1 MKTELTDV
9 SSTQKEIK
17 IEIDAAT
24 VKTAYNKVSQKY
36 ASAANVPGFRKGNAP
51 LDVVRVRFRDEINNE
66 VLQEII
72 PKAVSDA
79 VEEHALHPLA
89 EPQLHLENSENL
101 KLNGSQS
108 VSLHVHVEVMP
119 EIPTPEYKG
128 LEVTRRV
135 KPIGETEIEDLISKR
150 LAEQAALIPVENRKS
165 QTGDTVIVDLE
176 GTFDGDAE
184 AEPIHAE
191 DVEIPLG
198 DESIDKSFSE
208 NLAGLEPD
216 EEKEFTIEYPA
227 EFSSPALAGKTVHYK
242 AKVKSVGAMETP
254 ELNDEW
260 AKSLDEGY
268 ESLDDLRTKLRAD
281 LETYG
286 QTDADARVRNE
297 AIAKFIEKHD
307 FEIPHALIEIQA
319 RNLLNNFAQDMQQRG
334 VDLNKVEKEF
344 VQMAYNQMQTQA
356 ERDVRGAMLL
366 EKVAELENVEVTDAE
381 VADEIQKM
389 ADYYRATPEEIRS
402 SLAQQQGGEENI
414 KNNLRTRKAIEAL
427 ITHAKVT
434 EGEWIDEN
442 AEQSIESETTET
454 ENTETA
460 NSESVEATGEAEKK
474 KLRKKK
480 KPLNQAAKTRRKRN
494 QLPKTNNFELV
505 GLHF

>member
-1 MKTELTDV
+1 MKTELKDV
-9 SSTQKEIK
+9 SATQKEIK

-72 PKAVSDA
+72 PTAVSGA
-79 VEEHALHPLA
+79 IEEHELHPLA
-89 EPQLHLENSENL
+89 EPQLHLENSENM
-101 KLNGSQS
+101 KLNGSQP
-108 VSLHVHVEVMP
+108 VSLHVHIEVMP

-135 KPIGETEIEDLISKR
+135 KPTDDAQIEDLIAKR
-150 LAEQAALIPVENRKS
+150 LNEQAALIPVENRKS

-176 GTFDGDAE
+176 GIFDGDAQ
-184 AEPIHAE
+184 AEPIQAE
-191 DVEIPLG
+191 DVDIPLG
-198 DESIDKSFSE
+198 DESIDPSFTE

-216 EEKEFTIEYPA
+216 EEKEFTVVYPA
-227 EFSSPALAGKTVHYK
+227 DFSSPALAGKTVHYK

-268 ESLDDLRTKLRAD
+268 ESLDDLRSKLRTD

-286 QTDADARVRNE
+286 QTDADARLRND

-307 FEIPHALIEIQA
+307 FEIPNALIEVQA
-319 RNLLNNFAQDMQQRG
+319 RNLLNNFAQDLQQRG

-366 EKVAELENVEVTDAE
+366 EKVAEIENVEVSDAE
-381 VADEIQKM
+381 VAEEIQKM
-389 ADYYRATPEEIRS
+389 ADYYRATPEEIRA
-402 SLAQQQGGEENI
+402 SLAKQQGGEDNI
-414 KNNLRTRKAIEAL
+414 KNNLRTRKAIESL
-427 ITHAKVT
+427 ITHANVT

-442 AEQSIESETTET
+442 AAQQNVETET
-454 ENTETA
+454 SEAEDAETA
-460 NSESVEATGEAEKK
+460 TANAEAEAAKPVKKAKAAKPASDKAPKK
-474 KLRKKK
+474 KS
-480 KPLNQAAKTRRKRN
+480 AAEN
-494 QLPKTNNFELV
+494 E
-505 GLHF
+505 

>member
-1 MKTELTDV
+1 MKTELIDV
-9 SSTQKEIK
+9 SATQKEIK
-17 IEIDAAT
+17 IEIDAAA

-72 PKAVSDA
+72 PKAVSGA
-79 VEEHALHPLA
+79 IEEHELHPLA
-89 EPQLHLENSENL
+89 EPQLHLENSENM
-101 KLNGSQS
+101 KLNGSQP

-135 KPIGETEIEDLISKR
+135 KPTDDAQIEDLISKR
-150 LAEQAALIPVENRKS
+150 LNEQAALIPVENRKS

-176 GTFDGDAE
+176 GTIEGE
-184 AEPIHAE
+184 SEGEPIRAE
-191 DVEIPLG
+191 DLEIPLG
-198 DESIDKSFSE
+198 DESIDPSFSE
-208 NLAGLEPD
+208 NLAGVEPD
-216 EEKEFTIEYPA
+216 EEKEFTVVYPA
-227 EFSSPALAGKTVHYK
+227 DFSSPALAGKTVHYK

-268 ESLDDLRTKLRAD
+268 ESLDDLRSKLRAD

-286 QTDADARVRNE
+286 QTDADARLRNE

-307 FEIPHALIEIQA
+307 FEIPNALIEVQA
-319 RNLLNNFAQDMQQRG
+319 RNLLNNFAQDLQQRG

-366 EKVAELENVEVTDAE
+366 EKVAELENVEVSDAE

-389 ADYYRATPEEIRS
+389 ADYYRATPEEIRA
-402 SLAQQQGGEENI
+402 SLAQQQGGEDNI

-427 ITHAKVT
+427 ITHANVT
-434 EGEWIDEN
+434 EGEWVDEN
-442 AEQSIESETTET
+442 LAQQNVETESAEPVDAETATATLEAEAESEK
-454 ENTETA
+454 A
-460 NSESVEATGEAEKK
+460 AKK
-474 KLRKKK
+474 KT
-480 KPLNQAAKTRRKRN
+480 AAEN
-494 QLPKTNNFELV
+494 E
-505 GLHF
+505 

>member
-1 MKTELTDV
+1 MKTELIDV
-9 SSTQKEIK
+9 SATQKEIK
-17 IEIDAAT
+17 IEIDAAA

-66 VLQEII
+66 VLQEIV
-72 PKAVSDA
+72 PKAVSGA
-79 VEEHALHPLA
+79 IEEHELHPLA
-89 EPQLHLENSENL
+89 EPQLHLDDSENL
-101 KLNGSQS
+101 KLNGSQP

-216 EEKEFTIEYPA
+216 EEKEFTVEYPA

-286 QTDADARVRNE
+286 QTDADARLRND

-307 FEIPHALIEIQA
+307 FEIPNALIEVQA
-319 RNLLNNFAQDMQQRG
+319 RNLLNNFAQDLQQRG

-366 EKVAELENVEVTDAE
+366 EKVAELENVEVSDAE

-389 ADYYRATPEEIRS
+389 ADYYRATPEEIRA
-402 SLAQQQGGEENI
+402 SLAQQQGGEDNI

-427 ITHAKVT
+427 ITHANVT
-434 EGEWIDEN
+434 EGEWIDESSLQQN
-442 AEQSIESETTET
+442 GETET
-454 ENTETA
+454 SQAEDAETA
-460 NSESVEATGEAEKK
+460 TATIETE
-474 KLRKKK
+474 
-480 KPLNQAAKTRRKRN
+480 AAKPAKKAKPVSEKAAKRKTAAEN
-494 QLPKTNNFELV
+494 E
-505 GLHF
+505 

>member
-1 MKTELTDV
+1 MKTELIDV
-9 SSTQKEIK
+9 SATQKEIK
-17 IEIDAAT
+17 IEIDAQA

-36 ASAANVPGFRKGNAP
+36 AKAVNVPGFRKGNAP
-51 LDVVRVRFRDEINNE
+51 LDVVRVRFRDEINSE
-66 VLQEII
+66 VMQEIV
-72 PKAVSDA
+72 PAAVSGA
-79 VEEHALHPLA
+79 IEEHELHPLA
-89 EPQLHLENSENL
+89 EPQLHLENSENM
-101 KLNGSQS
+101 KLNGSQP

-135 KPIGETEIEDLISKR
+135 KPTDDAQVEDLISKR
-150 LAEQAALIPVENRKS
+150 LNEQAALIPVENRKS
-165 QTGDTVIVDLE
+165 QAGDTVIVDLE
-176 GTFDGDAE
+176 GAFDGDAE
-184 AEPIHAE
+184 AEPIRAE
-191 DVEIPLG
+191 DLEIPLG

-216 EEKEFTIEYPA
+216 EEKEFTVVYPA
-227 EFSSPALAGKTVHYK
+227 DFSSPALAGKTVHYK
-242 AKVKSVGAMETP
+242 AKVKSVGATETP

-268 ESLDDLRTKLRAD
+268 ESLDDLRKKLRAD

-286 QTDADARVRNE
+286 QTDADARLRND

-307 FEIPHALIEIQA
+307 FEIPNALIEVQA
-319 RNLLNNFAQDMQQRG
+319 RNLLNNFAQDLQQRG

-366 EKVAELENVEVTDAE
+366 EKVAELEKVEVMDEE

-389 ADYYRATPEEIRS
+389 ADYYRATPEEVRA
-402 SLAQQQGGEENI
+402 SLAQQQGGEDNI

-427 ITHAKVT
+427 ITHANVT
-434 EGEWIDEN
+434 EGEWIDESLAQQN
-442 AEQSIESETTET
+442 VETEGSETVDAETATAIVET
-454 ENTETA
+454 EA
-460 NSESVEATGEAEKK
+460 AKPAKKAKAAKPASEKAAKK
-474 KLRKKK
+474 KS
-480 KPLNQAAKTRRKRN
+480 AAEN
-494 QLPKTNNFELV
+494 E
-505 GLHF
+505 